1 MNLWSKKEKLVLN
14 WIYKN
19 HEWDRAVQEGKL
31 FKRVCTVVYV
41 TIFFCCRSGTIQSPF
56 CASPS
61 VQQPVSPSASQSVRP
76 STAIFRNR
84 YGLESWNLVQMMLIC
99 LPNFQNSFFFL
110 VKNGNFTNGKCTFLV
125 KITKYV
131 KFRDQ

>member
-84 YGLESWNLVQMMLIC
+84 YGLESWNLVQMMLMWQSNGVFNAFSKIA
-99 LPNFQNSFFFL
+99 FFL
-110 VKNGNFTNGKCTFLV
+110 YKKHNVINGKYKFLV
-125 KITKYV
+125 KITL
-131 KFRDQ
+131 R